1 MRAGALSSPAPG
13 ADLDLRPPSWIQLAT
28 TWALFAAAVIAVAAA
43 IHLAV
48 PGWLGDSRVCELPDR
63 ALLMLDIFF
72 NNLLLALVPLF
83 GGWLA
88 AGYLTAGRRLV
99 AGLFLFLPGLIVAR
113 SLVTVGAVGGGDPR
127 WLADAARWWVLE
139 VGALAASARTGLW
152 LARHPQ
158 LRDEHG
164 PAAMRRALAV
174 IVCALAGAAT
184 VEVLTA

>member
-1 MRAGALSSPAPG
+1 VRAGALSIRTANEG
-13 ADLDLRPPSWIQLAT
+13 APSWTHLAR
-28 TWALFAAAVIAVAAA
+28 TWTILAAAVLGVAVAVRLT
-43 IHLAV
+43 I
-48 PGWLGDSRVCELPDR
+48 PGWLGDSGERELPDEP
-63 ALLMLDIFF
+63 LLMLDIFV

-88 AGYLTAGRRLV
+88 AGHLIAGRRIVAHVFLV
-99 AGLFLFLPGLIVAR
+99 LAAVVVAR
-113 SLVTVGAVGGGDPR
+113 SLVTIGAVGGADPP

-139 VGALAASARTGLW
+139 VGALAVGAHMGLW

-164 PAAMRRALAV
+164 PDVIRRALVAIVGALVLAAV
-174 IVCALAGAAT
+174 